1 MNITFDQVVTWLIV
15 GALAGSLAGLLVTRK
30 KAGFGHIV
38 NLAVGLAG
46 ALIGGLAFK
55 LFRINLGILGEITI
69 TLEEV
74 IKAFLGSLLLLA
86 IIWFVR
92 RQWAKKAQAKSAAG
106 QK

>member
-1 MNITFDQVVTWLIV
+1 MNITVDQVATWIIV

-30 KAGFGHIV
+30 KQGFGHIF

-46 ALIGGLAFK
+46 ALIGGVAFK
-55 LFRINLGILGEITI
+55 LFRINLGILGEVTI

-74 IKAFLGSLLLLA
+74 IKAFLGSLLFLA

-92 RQWAKKAQAKSAAG
+92 RQWAKKAQAKSAGG